1 MPRRAGRRL
10 SGKEPSDAAAHE
22 HDGAPVPMPALHSRR
37 EEAEEI
43 FLTLTV
49 AGQLCGVPVL
59 AVRDVLGA
67 QAITRIP
74 LAPQEVAGS
83 LNLRGRIVTA
93 IDLRRRLGCRRA
105 RRPRAAGMGAMSV
118 VVERDGELYSLLAD
132 AVGEVLPLPSRRSRA
147 QPADPRSI
155 CGSDVSRGVHR
166 MGEQLLILLDVEQ
179 VLAIGA

>member
-1 MPRRAGRRL
+1 MQQAMT
-10 SGKEPSDAAAHE
+10 ATAH
-22 HDGAPVPMPALHSRR
+22 APMAHPSRR
-37 EEAEEI
+37 EEAEEV

-59 AVRDVLGA
+59 SVRDVLGA
-67 QAITRIP
+67 QVITRIP

-93 IDLRRRLGCRRA
+93 IDLRRRLGLP
-105 RRPRAAGMGAMSV
+105 PREGGGVIGAGSMSV

-132 AVGEVLPLPSRRSRA
+132 AVGEVLPLPPSDRA
-147 QPADPRSI
+147 PNPPTLDPLWR
-155 CGSDVSRGVHR
+155 DVSRGVHR
-166 MGEQLLILLDVEQ
+166 LGEQLLILLDVEQ